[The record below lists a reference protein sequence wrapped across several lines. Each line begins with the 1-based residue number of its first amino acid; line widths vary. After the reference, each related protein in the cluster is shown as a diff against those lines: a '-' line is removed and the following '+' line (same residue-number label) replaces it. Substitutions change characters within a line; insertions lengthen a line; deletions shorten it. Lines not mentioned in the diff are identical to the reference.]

1 MLGESNALLLDCGAV
16 CVEKRGKK
24 EEVLA
29 AGKHLVGH
37 GVLVGEPL
45 AARQVFV
52 HRRNDLQ
59 DVVV

>member
-1 MLGESNALLLDCGAV
+1 MLRVDGANG
-16 CVEKRGKK
+16 VEKGGKQ
-24 EEVLA
+24 EEGLA

-45 AARQVFV
+45 AARQIFV
-52 HRRNDLQ
+52 NRRNDLQ